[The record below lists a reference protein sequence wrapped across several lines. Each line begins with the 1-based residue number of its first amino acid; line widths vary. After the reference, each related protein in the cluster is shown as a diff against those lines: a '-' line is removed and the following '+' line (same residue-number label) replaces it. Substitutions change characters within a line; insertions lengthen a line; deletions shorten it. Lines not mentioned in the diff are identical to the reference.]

1 MVSDWPMVPLGE
13 VVLSVERPE
22 VPAVGQM
29 YRQIGVKLW
38 GQGAYERESIDGS
51 QTKYKTLSLVE
62 ADDIIVNKIWAR
74 HGSVAVVPNNLA
86 GRYVSSEFP
95 TFVPIRE
102 KLEPRWF
109 HWITKTSVFWEQC
122 AEKSHGTS
130 GKNRIRPERFL
141 EVKIPLPPLN
151 EQHRIVARIEEL
163 AALIE
168 EARGLRVKAREEA
181 QTLTHTCARG
191 LLAEVDAEITEL
203 RCWLDQDRNG
213 IQTGP
218 FGAQLGSHD
227 FVDAGVPIITI
238 GNVQH
243 NGLVLEGLKY
253 VTPEKADQLVRFTMR
268 EGDILF
274 ARMGTVGR
282 SCVVPKEA
290 EGWLFNYH
298 IIRVALDKSKVDP
311 RYIHWTMRT
320 SEDIDKYLSE
330 KIRGATR
337 QGVNSEIVGSLP
349 CRIPA
354 LPDQR
359 RIVAYLDGLQAQV
372 AELTAWQDATQV
384 ELEVLLPAVLDRAFR
399 GEL

>member
-1 MVSDWPMVPLGE
+1 
-13 VVLSVERPE
+13 
-22 VPAVGQM
+22 
-29 YRQIGVKLW
+29 
-38 GQGAYERESIDGS
+38 
-51 QTKYKTLSLVE
+51 
-62 ADDIIVNKIWAR
+62 
-74 HGSVAVVPNNLA
+74 
-86 GRYVSSEFP
+86 
-95 TFVPIRE
+95 
-102 KLEPRWF
+102 
-109 HWITKTSVFWEQC
+109 
-122 AEKSHGTS
+122 
-130 GKNRIRPERFL
+130 
-141 EVKIPLPPLN
+141 
-151 EQHRIVARIEEL
+151 
-163 AALIE
+163 
-168 EARGLRVKAREEA
+168 
-181 QTLTHTCARG
+181 
-191 LLAEVDAEITEL
+191 
-203 RCWLDQDRNG
+203 
-213 IQTGP
+213 
-218 FGAQLGSHD
+218 
-227 FVDAGVPIITI
+227 VDAGVPIITI